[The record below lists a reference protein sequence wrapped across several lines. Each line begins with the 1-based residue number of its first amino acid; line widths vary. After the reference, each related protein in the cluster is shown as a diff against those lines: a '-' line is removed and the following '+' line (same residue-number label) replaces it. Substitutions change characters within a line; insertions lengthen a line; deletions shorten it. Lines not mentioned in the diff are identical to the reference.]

1 MKGVVSVCVYLA
13 RRDYNIRHAWN
24 VGIYERYSKTEAL
37 GLFTMRV
44 TSDEDE
50 NNYLSAH
57 PSIIGPLLPAG

>member
-1 MKGVVSVCVYLA
+1 MSVCVYLP

-24 VGIYERYSKTEAL
+24 VGIYERYWKAETL
-37 GLFTMRV
+37 GLFTRGV

-57 PSIIGPLLPAG
+57 PSIIGPLLPTG